1 MKIAITS
8 TGPGMDSL
16 VDERFGRARFL
27 VIVNPETG
35 DFEAVD
41 NLANVQASQGAG
53 VQAAQEVASRGIQW
67 LLTGGVG
74 PKALQALSA
83 GGVLIGTGISGT
95 VRETLDR
102 FKAGGFA
109 PAQKPDA
116 AEPEDKGRFQ
126 APGTRDPE
134 GKAPNDAI
142 PGKRPQRIA
151 VPSMWPGGLEA
162 ARSMHFGHCDCFTL
176 VDLEEDGIAGVRV
189 VPNVPHQH
197 GGCLA
202 PVQVL
207 LEHEAQAIVVH
218 GIGMRPLE
226 GFQQAGI
233 LVYQGEG
240 AGVKDVIEAFL
251 AREII
256 AMDESRVCGG
266 GA

>member
-1 MKIAITS
+1 
-8 TGPGMDSL
+8 MDSP
-16 VDERFGRARFL
+16 VDERFGRARYV
-27 VIVNPETG
+27 VIVDPETG

-53 VQAAQEVASRGIQW
+53 VQTAQEVASRQIQW
-67 LLTGGVG
+67 LLTGAVG

-95 VRETLDR
+95 VRDTLDR
-102 FKAGGFA
+102 FRAGGFA
-109 PAQKPDA
+109 
-116 AEPEDKGRFQ
+116 Q
-126 APGTRDPE
+126 APGPGDANPEFQPPPSRDFE
-134 GKAPNDAI
+134 GETPGDALQ
-142 PGKRPQRIA
+142 GKGLQRIA

-176 VDLEEDGIAGVRV
+176 VDLGEDGIAGVSV

-207 LEHEAQAIVVH
+207 LENDAQAIVVH

-226 GFQQAGI
+226 GFRQAGI
-233 LVYQGEG
+233 QVFQGEG
-240 AGVKDVIEAFL
+240 SGVKEVIEAFL
-251 AREII
+251 ASEIVT
-256 AMDESRVCGG
+256 MDESRACGG